1 MIVGCAVHGLLSIS
15 VSAVSEARATSR
27 VLSGWGRRIRSRA
40 DVLSTPDI
48 EVIAA
53 AVRSAGPR
61 GVIARGLGRS
71 YGDPAQNGGGLV
83 INMTPLNR
91 IHSIDPDA
99 AIVDVDAGVSLD
111 ALIRAVLPHGLW
123 VPVLPGTRQVTVGGA
138 IAADIHGKNHHS
150 HGSFG
155 NHVVSMDLLG
165 ADGTIST
172 LAPGGPDSDLFWATV
187 AGMGLTGI
195 VLRARVRMTRTETAY
210 FIADHDRTRN
220 LDETIELLTGGS
232 DEGYDYSM
240 SVPDT
245 ISTGARMGRAGFTRG
260 SLATIDELPS
270 RLRRNPLQ
278 LKAPQLFTVPDI
290 FPNGLVNGFTS
301 RIATEAAYHVYPK
314 HGRGTIQ
321 NLTQFYH
328 PLDLLGEWNRAYG
341 QEGFLQYQFS
351 IPFGAEQQLADIIRE
366 IARSGHHSF
375 LNVFKRMGPGNQA
388 PLSWPHPGF
397 MLSLDFPIKAGI
409 GAFLDGLD
417 ERVLHAGGRIYFAK
431 DSRAK
436 AHHIPQMYPRLDEWR
451 TVRAKTDPD
460 GVFISDLAR
469 RLELIPRG

>member
-1 MIVGCAVHGLLSIS
+1 MVGGRLPSIS
-15 VSAVSEARATSR
+15 VTAVSGTQTTSR
-27 VLSGWGRRIRSRA
+27 VLSGWGRRIQSRA
-40 DVLSTPDI
+40 QVLSTANI

-53 AVRSAGPR
+53 AVHEAGPR

-83 INMTPLNR
+83 IDMTPLNR
-91 IHSIDPDA
+91 IHRIDPDS
-99 AIVDVDAGVSLD
+99 AIVDVDVGVSLD
-111 ALIRAVLPHGLW
+111 ALMRAVLPHGLW

-155 NHVVSMDLLG
+155 NHVISMDLLK
-165 ADGTIST
+165 ADGTITT
-172 LAPGGPDSDLFWATV
+172 LTPDGPDANLFWATV

-210 FIADHDRTRN
+210 FVADHDRTRN
-220 LDETIELLTGGS
+220 LDETMELLTGGS

-245 ISTGARMGRAGFTRG
+245 ISTGRRMGRAGFTRG
-260 SLATIDELPS
+260 SLATLDQLPP
-270 RLRRNPLQ
+270 RLRRDPLRFT
-278 LKAPQLFTVPDI
+278 APQLFTVPDI

-301 RIATEAAYHVYPK
+301 RIAAELAYHVYPK

-321 NLTQFYH
+321 NITQFYH
-328 PLDLLGEWNRAYG
+328 PLDLIGEWNRAYG
-341 QEGFLQYQFS
+341 REGFVQYQLS
-351 IPFGAEQQLADIIRE
+351 TPFGAEQQLAQIIRA
-366 IARSGHHSF
+366 IAASGHRSF
-375 LNVFKRMGPGNQA
+375 LNVFKRMGAGNRA

-397 MLSLDFPIKAGI
+397 MLSLDLPIKPGI
-409 GAFLDGLD
+409 GTFLDTLD
-417 ERVLHAGGRIYFAK
+417 ERVLDAGGRLYFAK

-436 AHHIPQMYPRLDEWR
+436 AQHIRQMYPRLDEWR
-451 TVRAKTDPD
+451 AIRAKADPG

-469 RLELIPRG
+469 RLELI

>member
-1 MIVGCAVHGLLSIS
+1 VIVGCAVHGLLSIS

-155 NHVVSMDLLG
+155 NHIVSMDLLG
-165 ADGTIST
+165 ADGVPAVPI
-172 LAPGGPDSDLFWATV
+172 LDP
-187 AGMGLTGI
+187 
-195 VLRARVRMTRTETAY
+195 VRC
-210 FIADHDRTRN
+210 
-220 LDETIELLTGGS
+220 
-232 DEGYDYSM
+232 
-240 SVPDT
+240 
-245 ISTGARMGRAGFTRG
+245 
-260 SLATIDELPS
+260 
-270 RLRRNPLQ
+270 
-278 LKAPQLFTVPDI
+278 
-290 FPNGLVNGFTS
+290 
-301 RIATEAAYHVYPK
+301 
-314 HGRGTIQ
+314 
-321 NLTQFYH
+321 
-328 PLDLLGEWNRAYG
+328 
-341 QEGFLQYQFS
+341 
-351 IPFGAEQQLADIIRE
+351 
-366 IARSGHHSF
+366 
-375 LNVFKRMGPGNQA
+375 
-388 PLSWPHPGF
+388 
-397 MLSLDFPIKAGI
+397 
-409 GAFLDGLD
+409 
-417 ERVLHAGGRIYFAK
+417 
-431 DSRAK
+431 
-436 AHHIPQMYPRLDEWR
+436 
-451 TVRAKTDPD
+451 
-460 GVFISDLAR
+460 
-469 RLELIPRG
+469 

>member
-1 MIVGCAVHGLLSIS
+1 MARERLSSIT
-15 VSAVSEARATSR
+15 VTAVSGTQTTSR
-27 VLSGWGRRIRSRA
+27 VLCGWGRRIQSRA
-40 DVLSTPDI
+40 RVLSTANI

-53 AVRSAGPR
+53 AVRETGPR

-83 INMTPLNR
+83 IDMTPLNR
-91 IHSIDPDA
+91 IHRIDPDS

-111 ALIRAVLPHGLW
+111 ALMRAVLPHGLW

-155 NHVVSMDLLG
+155 NHVISMELLK
-165 ADGTIST
+165 ADGTIAT
-172 LAPGGPDSDLFWATV
+172 LTPDGSDAELFWATV

-195 VLRARVRMTRTETAY
+195 VVRARVRMTRTETAY

-220 LDETIELLTGGS
+220 LDETMELLTGGS

-240 SVPDT
+240 SVLDT
-245 ISTGARMGRAGFTRG
+245 ISTGSKMGRAGFTRG
-260 SLATIDELPS
+260 SLATRDQLPP
-270 RLRRNPLQ
+270 RLRRDPLRFT
-278 LKAPQLFTVPDI
+278 APQLFTVPDI

-301 RIATEAAYHVYPK
+301 RIAAELAYHVYPK
-314 HGRGTIQ
+314 HARDTIQ
-321 NLTQFYH
+321 NITQFYH
-328 PLDLLGEWNRAYG
+328 PLDLLGEWSRAYG
-341 QEGFLQYQFS
+341 REGFMQYQFS
-351 IPFGAEQQLADIIRE
+351 TPFGAEQQLAHIIRA
-366 IARSGHHSF
+366 IAASGHRSF
-375 LNVFKRMGPGNQA
+375 LNVFKRMGASNRA

-397 MLSLDFPIKAGI
+397 MLSLDFPIKPGI

-417 ERVLHAGGRIYFAK
+417 ERVLDAGGRLYFAK

-436 AHHIPQMYPRLDEWR
+436 ARDIPKMYPCLDEWR
-451 TVRAKTDPD
+451 TIRNNADPG
-460 GVFISDLAR
+460 GVFVSDLAR
-469 RLELIPRG
+469 RLELVTSA